1 MVQEKKPVYNGYEER
16 YLNGAELKDLL
27 KDHYYATGRHHS
39 VILGIS
45 IPDYLELKGVLDSK
59 EYRIFINKFFCRVMN
74 ADTDGLIVFFGHNA
88 LDSIKPTV
96 DPATIQLEK
105 TCPLCGA
112 PMKFKEG
119 KYGEFLG
126 CSRYPNCKQTVKI
139 PIIANC

>member
-1 MVQEKKPVYNGYEER
+1 MQEKKPVYNGYEER
-16 YLNGAELKDLL
+16 YLNGAELKALF

-45 IPDYLELKGVLDSK
+45 IPDYLELKGVSDSR
-59 EYRIFINKFFCRVMN
+59 EYRIFINKFFCRVMK
-74 ADTDGLIVFFGHNA
+74 ADTEGLIVFFGYNT
-88 LDSIKPTV
+88 LDSIVPTV
-96 DPATIQLEK
+96 DPSAIQLAK
-105 TCPLCGA
+105 TCPVCGA

-126 CSRYPNCKQTVKI
+126 CSRYPNCKQTVKL

>member
-1 MVQEKKPVYNGYEER
+1 MMQEKKTVYDGYEER

-27 KDHYYATGRHHS
+27 KNHYYATGRHHS

-45 IPDYLELKGVLDSK
+45 IPDYLELKGVSDLK
-59 EYRIFINKFFCRVMN
+59 EYRIFINKFFCRVMK
-74 ADTDGLIVFFGHNA
+74 ADTDSLIVFFGHNT
-88 LDSIKPTV
+88 LDSVKPTV
-96 DPATIQLEK
+96 DPAMIQLDK
-105 TCPLCGA
+105 TCSLCGA